1 MCKLLYLIHQHNLLN
16 FNFNH
21 KLDLWLSNINFL
33 FNIISLP
40 FNSMSGE
47 PVPADEHGYAWA
59 KVVEQG
65 ENREGGSGRVSE
77 GVYERK
83 REGGRV

>member
-1 MCKLLYLIHQHNLLN
+1 M
-16 FNFNH
+16 
-21 KLDLWLSNINFL
+21 L
-33 FNIISLP
+33 FDIISLP

-65 ENREGGSGRVSE
+65 ENGERGRESKRVRGR
-77 GVYERK
+77 
-83 REGGRV
+83 